1 MLLIERSKK
10 FRIGY
15 HSGYEFND
23 VNRHKVY
30 IIYFMFWCF
39 VFMNKD
45 SDITNTFN
53 AAYTTKD
60 LSWVDAVKEEKQKWK
75 DYYEKYWYKDN
86 LEYDKHLRKLIDDR
100 DKEIQM
106 YKDSYHNV
114 LNLARGLRTLQR
126 DGIEV
131 LESLEKK

>member
-10 FRIGY
+10 FRFY
-15 HSGYEFND
+15 YYYGYEFND

-30 IIYFMFWCF
+30 IVYFMFWNF

-45 SDITNTFN
+45 SDISNTFN

-60 LSWVDAVKEEKQKWK
+60 LSWVDDVKEEKRKWK
-75 DYYEKYWYKDN
+75 DYYEKYWYDTYMDDFTHFKG
-86 LEYDKHLRKLIDDR
+86 LIEDR
-100 DKEIQM
+100 DKEIQL

-114 LNLARGLRTLQR
+114 LNLARGLRKLQR
-126 DGIEV
+126 DSVEV

>member
-10 FRIGY
+10 FRFNY
-15 HSGYEFND
+15 YSGHEFND
-23 VNRHKVY
+23 VNRHKIY
-30 IIYFMFWCF
+30 IVYFMFWCF

-75 DYYEKYWYKDN
+75 DYYEKYWYKEE
-86 LEYDKHLRKLIDDR
+86 LEYTERLRKMIKDR
-100 DKEIQM
+100 DKEIQL

-126 DGIEV
+126 DGIEL

>member
-10 FRIGY
+10 FRFNY

-30 IIYFMFWCF
+30 IIYLMFWCF

-45 SDITNTFN
+45 SDISNTFN
-53 AAYTTKD
+53 AAHTTKD

-75 DYYEKYWYKDN
+75 DYYEKYWYDTYMDDFTHFKG
-86 LEYDKHLRKLIDDR
+86 LIEDR
-100 DKEIQM
+100 DKKIQM

-114 LNLARGLRTLQR
+114 LNLARGLRALQR

>member
-1 MLLIERSKK
+1 MLLIEKSEK
-10 FRIGY
+10 FRFKY
-15 HSGYEFND
+15 YSGYEFND
-23 VNRHKVY
+23 ANRHKIY
-30 IIYFMFWCF
+30 IVYFMFWCF

-45 SDITNTFN
+45 SDITNIFN

-75 DYYEKYWYKDN
+75 DYYEEYWYQDN
-86 LEYDKHLRKLIDDR
+86 IEYIEHLSKLIDDR

-114 LNLARGLRTLQR
+114 LNIARGLRALQR
-126 DGIEV
+126 DGIEL

>member
-1 MLLIERSKK
+1 MLLIEKSDK
-10 FRIGY
+10 FRFKY
-15 HSGYEFND
+15 YSGYEFND
-23 VNRHKVY
+23 VNRHKIY
-30 IIYFMFWCF
+30 IVYFMFWCF

-45 SDITNTFN
+45 SDITNIFN
-53 AAYTTKD
+53 AAYTIKD

-75 DYYEKYWYKDN
+75 DYYEDYWYKDN
-86 LEYDKHLRKLIDDR
+86 IEYTEHLGKLIEDR
-100 DKEIQM
+100 DKEIQL

-114 LNLARGLRTLQR
+114 LNIARGLRTLQR

>member
-10 FRIGY
+10 CRLGY

-23 VNRHKVY
+23 VNRHKVF

-60 LSWVDAVKEEKQKWK
+60 LSWVDAVKDEKQKWK
-75 DYYEKYWYKDN
+75 DHYEKYWYDAYMDDFTHFKG
-86 LEYDKHLRKLIDDR
+86 LIEDR

-126 DGIEV
+126 DGIEL
-131 LESLEKK
+131 LESLENK

>member
-10 FRIGY
+10 FRFNCY
-15 HSGYEFND
+15 SGYEFND
-23 VNRHKVY
+23 VGRHKIY
-30 IIYFMFWCF
+30 IVYFMFWCF

-53 AAYTTKD
+53 AAYTTRD
-60 LSWVDAVKEEKQKWK
+60 LSWVDAIKEEKQRWK
-75 DYYEKYWYKDN
+75 DYYEEYWYQDN
-86 LEYDKHLRKLIDDR
+86 IEYTERLLKLIEDR
-100 DKEIQM
+100 DKEIQL

>member
-10 FRIGY
+10 FRFNY
-15 HSGYEFND
+15 YSGHEFND
-23 VNRHKVY
+23 VSRHKVY

-45 SDITNTFN
+45 SDISNTFN
-53 AAYTTKD
+53 AAHTTKD

-75 DYYEKYWYKDN
+75 DYYEEYWYKDN
-86 LEYDKHLRKLIDDR
+86 LEYTDHLRKLIRER
-100 DKEIQM
+100 DAEIKL

-114 LNLARGLRTLQR
+114 LNLARGLRALQR

>member
-10 FRIGY
+10 FRFY
-15 HSGYEFND
+15 YYYGYEFND

-30 IIYFMFWCF
+30 IVYFMFWSF

-45 SDITNTFN
+45 SDISNTFN

-60 LSWVDAVKEEKQKWK
+60 LSWVDDVKEEKQKWK
-75 DYYEKYWYKDN
+75 DYYEKYWYDTYMDDFTHFKG
-86 LEYDKHLRKLIDDR
+86 LIEDR
-100 DKEIQM
+100 DKEIQL

-114 LNLARGLRTLQR
+114 LNLARGLRKLQR
-126 DGIEV
+126 DGVEV

>member
-1 MLLIERSKK
+1 MLLIEKSDK
-10 FRIGY
+10 FRFKY
-15 HSGYEFND
+15 YSGYEFND
-23 VNRHKVY
+23 VNRHKIY
-30 IIYFMFWCF
+30 IVYFMFWCF

-45 SDITNTFN
+45 SDITNIFN

-75 DYYEKYWYKDN
+75 DYYEEYWYQDN
-86 LEYDKHLRKLIDDR
+86 IEYTEHLSRLIDDR
-100 DKEIQM
+100 DKEIQL

-126 DGIEV
+126 DGIEL